1 MFLLT
6 FLILNTADTP
16 RQLDNNIF
24 QTSSIAQ
31 KYNCALTRLD
41 FQQEEGLM
49 SSLPLGLNQIEI
61 QRGLTTSS
69 VAIFVPFTTQEL
81 FQSGSEALY
90 YGINA
95 LSNNL
100 IMVDRKLLKNPNGLI
115 LGTPGSG
122 KSFSAKREI
131 TNAFLFAPRMTSS
144 SVTRRANIRRWWSV
158 CTVRSLSCRPP
169 ARATTVRP
177 AISIRW
183 T

>member
-1 MFLLT
+1 MQSRNERMFLLT

-81 FQSGSEALY
+81 FQNGSEALY

-95 LSNNL
+95 LSARALRTPCSANTFP
-100 IMVDRKLLKNPNGLI
+100 MVEV
-115 LGTPGSG
+115 
-122 KSFSAKREI
+122 SAK
-131 TNAFLFAPRMTSS
+131 LSLQPR
-144 SVTRRANIRRWWSV
+144 V
-158 CTVRSLSCRPP
+158 
-169 ARATTVRP
+169 
-177 AISIRW
+177 
-183 T
+183 